1 MDLCFGCD
9 GGGETAGGKRLSC
22 LISCHG
28 ILAGFQLH
36 PDLLFVLDCS
46 RRNVRVQLWEFTS
59 LAEVPWTHPSTGEQH
74 MPGNWRVLAGPVVGK
89 ALPRR
94 SSELQR
100 AVLGLALSSSS
111 PQPPV
116 SKAHP

>member
-1 MDLCFGCD
+1 MGTRV
-9 GGGETAGGKRLSC
+9 GERGSHASFP
-22 LISCHG
+22 CHG

-36 PDLLFVLDCS
+36 PDLLFVLGCS

-59 LAEVPWTHPSTGEQH
+59 LTDVLWTHPSTGEQH
-74 MPGNWRVLAGPVVGK
+74 IPGNWGVLAGLVVGK

-94 SSELQR
+94 SSELHR
-100 AVLGLALSSSS
+100 ALLGSALSSSS

-116 SKAHP
+116 TQAHP